1 MRIIRSSHLI
11 VVGLVMLVGIPLG
24 SASLKGQ
31 EESPYSSFDVYIYP
45 EYEHPGVG
53 IVVEGVVN
61 EGKYPRY
68 LEMQVPQGTTIALV
82 RMGAGEVMGAGERI
96 DILERDGKSYLP
108 IDVSE
113 SGFQVQYYFNPFTEG
128 EETRS
133 FTYELS
139 TNEVLPEF
147 HFIIQ
152 RPIAAE
158 NFQHSLVAAE
168 ELEGDFG
175 IVFYRQHVPGLQPQA
190 IQSVTVSYSNPTHML
205 TLSRLQSMMAEQQD
219 VGVASPVATRNP
231 TSNLGSVLIV
241 LLVVSM
247 GMFMIL
253 KVMGRGKAM
262 QPVLATQT
270 PLDAVTG
277 TKGKGKDF
285 SASKFCPHC
294 GSPRQITAKYCG
306 QCGKEY

>member
-1 MRIIRSSHLI
+1 MRLLKSGHMI
-11 VVGLVMLVGIPLG
+11 VLGLVLSVGIPLG
-24 SASLKGQ
+24 SGSLKGQ
-31 EESPYSSFDVYIYP
+31 EASPYASFDVYIYP

-53 IVVEGVVN
+53 IVIEGVVN
-61 EGKYPRY
+61 EGQYPRY

-82 RMGAGEVMGAGERI
+82 RRGTGDAIGEGERI

-113 SGFQVQYYFNPFTEG
+113 SRFQVQYYFNPFAEG

-158 NFQHSLVAAE
+158 NFQHSLVGAE
-168 ELEGDFG
+168 EVEGEFG
-175 IVFYRQHVPGLQPQA
+175 IVFYRQHFPGLQPQA
-190 IQSVTVSYSNPTHML
+190 VQTVTVSYSNPTHTL
-205 TLSRLQSMMAEQQD
+205 TLGRLQSMMAEQQAD
-219 VGVASPVATRNP
+219 VGASPAATWDP
-231 TSNLGSVLIV
+231 TSNLGTVLIV
-241 LLVVSM
+241 LLVVGA

-253 KVMGRGKAM
+253 KVMGRGKGL
-262 QPVLATQT
+262 QPDLGTQT
-270 PLDAVTG
+270 APEVAARP
-277 TKGKGKDF
+277 KGKGKAS

-294 GSPRQITAKYCG
+294 GSLRQEKAKFCG
-306 QCGKEY
+306 QCGKGY

>member
-1 MRIIRSSHLI
+1 MI
-11 VVGLVMLVGIPLG
+11 VLGLALSVGIPQG
-24 SASLKGQ
+24 SGNLMGQ
-31 EESPYSSFDVYIYP
+31 AESPYTSFDVYIYP

-61 EGKYPRY
+61 EGQYPRY

-82 RMGAGEVMGAGERI
+82 RRGTGDVMGEGERI
-96 DILERDGKSYLP
+96 DIMERDGKSYLP

-113 SGFQVQYYFNPFTEG
+113 SKFQVQYYFNPFDVG

-158 NFQHSLVAAE
+158 NFQHSLVGAE
-168 ELEGDFG
+168 EVEGEFG
-175 IVFYRQHVPGLQPQA
+175 LVFYRQHFPGLQPQA
-190 IQSVTVSYSNPTHML
+190 VQSVTVGYSNPTNSL
-205 TLSRLQSMMAEQQD
+205 TLSRLQSMMAEQQ
-219 VGVASPVATRNP
+219 VEGGASTAAIRDP
-231 TSNLGSVLIV
+231 TSNIGTVLMV
-241 LLVVSM
+241 LLVIGV

-253 KVMGRGKAM
+253 KVMGHGKGL
-262 QPVLATQT
+262 QPALATQT
-270 PLDAVTG
+270 ATEVAAG
-277 TKGKGKDF
+277 TKGKSKVS

-294 GSPRQITAKYCG
+294 GGPRQETAKFCG
-306 QCGKEY
+306 HCGKEF